1 MAAAPAPIITTA
13 AAAITTTTAV
23 ATLATITATIA
34 TLVVAALWHYNYL
47 ARGIIPTAIAVIRLG
62 WRIIAVI
69 GTQ

>member
-1 MAAAPAPIITTA
+1 MAASPAPIITA

-47 ARGIIPTAIAVIRLG
+47 ARGIIPTTIAVIRLG
-62 WRIIAVI
+62 WRIIAVV

>member
-13 AAAITTTTAV
+13 AAAITTTAV
-23 ATLATITATIA
+23 ATLTTITATIA

>member
-1 MAAAPAPIITTA
+1 MAASPAPIITA

-62 WRIIAVI
+62 WQIIAVI
-69 GTQ
+69 RTQ